1 MYFYFNREKYIVKF
15 DTVAHSETKTDTYI
29 MMKWCEVVPSCKYQT
44 HLYLSILLN
53 GNRDCVEYI
62 YKILKQQ
69 IRDETVLYTSGR
81 YLDYLLGQIYI
92 ERPRSVVCY
101 PIGRNLVEWGI
112 KNMKITD
119 WWDLLDEIEDSPIE
133 IYD

>member
-1 MYFYFNREKYIVKF
+1 MV
-15 DTVAHSETKTDTYI
+15 
-29 MMKWCEVVPSCKYQT
+29 KWCEVVPSCKYQT

-53 GNRDCVEYI
+53 GNRDCAEYI
-62 YKILKQQ
+62 YKILQQQ

-119 WWDLLDEIEDSPIE
+119 WWDLLDEIEDSPLVANLPPIE